1 MFVRYF
7 FTFLYFIEK
16 GQTILRKEYLKIL
29 GLNISAS
36 KEDIK
41 KAFRSKAKTLHP
53 DKNSS
58 TKAQEEFIELCE
70 AYEALMSGKEDNSIE
85 VPRHQS
91 TRSAAYY
98 SKKYNRF
105 YSEEEF
111 QEKMRRARQ
120 HAELK
125 RVIEKNIHN
134 IGYQQLI
141 TSLTYRVAIIMGIIT
156 IIIAGILSLDYLIL
170 PKNEQTY
177 YVTSFAD
184 YGTEFTVYLSSTDV
198 RTKPRTLE
206 LDYSIHDFGKFI
218 KFRLNDIVQV
228 DFTPMFHQ
236 PVSFYRKGIG
246 VYSSQVKNE
255 STFYIAFWP
264 IVVIFYLPV
273 LIFIFR
279 GKNSFF
285 IIFTPV
291 TIYLSSLGIFLL
303 IYYLIVYL

>member
-1 MFVRYF
+1 MRN
-7 FTFLYFIEK
+7 
-16 GQTILRKEYLKIL
+16 QYLKIL
-29 GLNISAS
+29 GLDSSAS
-36 KEDIK
+36 KKDIK

-53 DKNSS
+53 DKNPSS
-58 TKAQEEFIELCE
+58 KAQEEFIELCE
-70 AYEALMSGKEDNSIE
+70 AYEALISDNADDLSE
-85 VPRHQS
+85 TPPHNSAQ
-91 TRSAAYY
+91 SAAYY

-111 QEKMRRARQ
+111 LEKMRKARQ
-120 HAELK
+120 HAEMK

-141 TSLTYRVAIIMGIIT
+141 SSITYKVAVVMGVFT
-156 IIIAGILSLDYLIL
+156 LIIAGILSLDYLIL
-170 PKNEQTY
+170 PKDQETY

-184 YGTEFTVYLSSTDV
+184 YGTEFKVYVSSMDV
-198 RTKPRTLE
+198 RTKPQKLE
-206 LDYSIHDFGKFI
+206 LDYSIHEFGSFLKFHS
-218 KFRLNDIVQV
+218 NDLVQV
-228 DFTPMFHQ
+228 EFTPMFHQ

-246 VYSSQVKNE
+246 VYSSRVKNE

-264 IVVIFYLPV
+264 IVAIFYLPA
-273 LIFIFR
+273 LMFIFR